1 MILKKISQA
10 VIEGDVEG
18 VKEMANQGLEEG
30 ITPQQLLDDGVL
42 AGMEVVGERFKN
54 FDMYIPEVLKSARVM
69 HTVMDILRPKL
80 VSSDGGESS
89 SSKGTVV
96 LGTVEGD
103 MHDIGKNLVSL
114 MLEGAGFKVVDIG
127 IDQSPK
133 SFVEAVEKE
142 KPQIVGMSA
151 LLTTTAPKIG
161 ETVEALKEAG
171 VRDSV
176 KIMAGGAVIDQAFVD
191 ENGVDAYGPSATAA
205 MDIAQ
210 QFVNEVK
217 QNAS

>member
-10 VIEGDVEG
+10 VIDGDVEG
-18 VKEMANQGLEEG
+18 VRELAQEGLEDG
-30 ITPQQLLDDGVL
+30 ITPQQLLDEGVL

-54 FDMYIPEVLKSARVM
+54 YDMYIPEVLKSAKVM
-69 HTVMDILRPKL
+69 HEVMDILRPKL
-80 VSSDGGESS
+80 VSSNDTANYA
-89 SSKGTVV
+89 KGTVV

-127 IDQSPK
+127 IDQPPK
-133 SFVEAVEKE
+133 SFVEAVKKE
-142 KPQIVGMSA
+142 KPQVVGMSA
-151 LLTTTAPKIG
+151 LLTTTSPKIA
-161 ETVEALKEAG
+161 ETIEALKEAG
-171 VRDSV
+171 LRDTV
-176 KIMAGGAVIDQAFVD
+176 KIMAGGAVIDKAFCD

-205 MDIAQ
+205 MEITKN
-210 QFVNEVK
+210 FINEVD